1 MNSKKTKQLFS
12 LKNFS
17 GREAMWLAILLH
29 LIFLFLPQSMNPFL
43 LFWKDFE
50 APRPEPIAFTFKP
63 PIEQPQEEQPEIT
76 EAPEKHEAVTTEKSQ
91 EPPET
96 KQPQVQG
103 QTNQKTMEA
112 PPATRP
118 EVMSQPEKQEQTP
131 KETGKE
137 RSEEPKKEMEKK
149 TSEEALEY
157 QRKLEKQRAENLAKA
172 LKDFP
177 NLQPSEMEMTYNN
190 DRPSSADEV
199 DNFIQFDTY
208 DWNYEPYRAKMI
220 RKLYRFW
227 VPKLYEITF
236 FRMGAP
242 GQTVYRFYIRRDGS
256 IRTMELLR
264 PSDHVP
270 YDQAASHSIRAPYPG
285 LSTAFPALPVTFH
298 KEELGVTIGFFVNT
312 ERRSK
317 GRE

>member
-1 MNSKKTKQLFS
+1 
-12 LKNFS
+12 
-17 GREAMWLAILLH
+17 MWLAILLH

-50 APRPEPIAFTFKP
+50 QPVPEPIKFTFTP
-63 PIEQPQEEQPEIT
+63 PQETPKEEEYEITEQPELQKAKT
-76 EAPEKHEAVTTEKSQ
+76 LEKSE

-96 KQPQVQG
+96 KQPEAKG
-103 QTNQKTMEA
+103 LTNFKTMEA
-112 PPATRP
+112 PPTTVP
-118 EVMSQPEKQEQTP
+118 KEMSQPEKQEQTP

-137 RSEEPKKEMEKK
+137 KAEEPKKEVEKK

-157 QRKLEKQRAENLAKA
+157 QRKMEEKRAENLAQA
-172 LKDFP
+172 LKEYP
-177 NLQPSEMEMTYNN
+177 NLQPSDLPMTYDN
-190 DRPSSADEV
+190 DKPSSADEAE
-199 DNFIQFDTY
+199 NFIQFDTY

-236 FRMGAP
+236 FRMGRP

-264 PSDHVP
+264 PAENVP
-270 YDQAASHSIRAPYPG
+270 YDQAASHAIRAPYPG
-285 LSTAFPALPVTFH
+285 LGTAFPALPLTFQ
-298 KEELGVTIGFFVNT
+298 KDELGVTIGFYVNT
-312 ERRSK
+312 DSK
-317 GRE
+317 SRGK